1 MTIPWVVGRDKR
13 ECEEFGEVASIFL
26 GKSLVGDQEPIYLD
40 VDKAHVILI
49 CGKRGTGKSWTLGNI
64 VEGIAES
71 PPEVRKEIAT
81 IIVDTMGIF
90 WSLKFPARRTEQL
103 KLLEKW
109 GMKPREFDVK
119 VFVPR
124 GLKEQYKFEVET
136 FAFHP
141 SDITP
146 EDWCLT
152 FEMDENQPMGIAITK
167 AVSKLNER
175 TSKWDISDIITEINS
190 DPYNAES
197 TMRAL
202 ENKLR
207 AAENWGIFSLE
218 GFRAED
224 FLKPGQISV
233 IDISELKHGTKQWS
247 IRALVVG
254 LLIKKILDIRLEK
267 RKEEEFKEISGTLRE
282 ESNIASKVWILIDEA
297 HEFLPSAY
305 STAASYPLEVAIKEG
320 RYPGIT
326 IVLATQNPGKMSSEA
341 ITQSD
346 ILLAHRVTARPD
358 IDGLNQIHHTYLK
371 SDIKD
376 SLNELPRDLRGG
388 ALLFDDK
395 RELISQ
401 ILIRPRM
408 SWHAGAESSIIKKIV
423 MSGVSVMELLR
434 KMRKEEWNLN
444 RS

>member
-1 MTIPWVVGRDKR
+1 MKMKIPWVVGRDRK
-13 ECEEFGEVASIFL
+13 ECEEVGELASIFL
-26 GKSLVGDQEPIYLD
+26 GRSLTEGQDRIYLD
-40 VDKAHVILI
+40 VDKAHVMLV

-71 PPEVRKEIAT
+71 PPEVREEIAT
-81 IIVDTMGIF
+81 IVVDTMGIF
-90 WSLKFPARRTEQL
+90 WSLKFPARRTEQQ

-109 GMKPREFDVK
+109 GMEPKEFDVK

-152 FEMDENQPMGIAITK
+152 FEIDENQPMGIAITK
-167 AVSKLNER
+167 AVGKLNER
-175 TSKWDISDIITEINS
+175 TSKWDISDIIAEINS
-190 DPYNAES
+190 DPYNAEN

-207 AAENWGIFSLE
+207 AAENWGIFSVE

-267 RKEEEFKEISGTLRE
+267 RKEEEFEEISGSKSE
-282 ESNIASKVWILIDEA
+282 ESNVASKVWILIDEA
-297 HEFLPSAY
+297 HEFLPSTY
-305 STAASYPLEVAIKEG
+305 STAASYPLEIAIKEG

-326 IVLATQNPGKMSSEA
+326 IVLATQNPGKLSSEA

-346 ILLAHRVTARPD
+346 VLISHRVTARPD

-395 RELISQ
+395 REMISQ
-401 ILIRPRM
+401 VVTRPRM

-434 KMRKEEWNLN
+434 KMRKEE
-444 RS
+444 

>member
-1 MTIPWVVGRDKR
+1 MTIPWVVGRDRR
-13 ECEEFGEVASIFL
+13 ECEEVGELASLFF
-26 GKSLVGDQEPIYLD
+26 GKSLTGGQDSIYLD
-40 VDKAHVILI
+40 VDKAHVILVS
-49 CGKRGTGKSWTLGNI
+49 GKRGTGKSWTLGNI

-81 IIVDTMGIF
+81 IVVDTMGIF
-90 WSLKFPARRTEQL
+90 WSLKFPARRIGQQ

-109 GMKPREFDVK
+109 GMEPKAFDVK
-119 VFVPR
+119 VFVPK

-152 FEMDENQPMGIAITK
+152 FGIDENQPMGIAITK
-167 AVSKLNER
+167 AVSNVSKR
-175 TSKWDISDIITEINS
+175 TSRWDISDIIAEINS
-190 DPYNAES
+190 DPYNAEN
-197 TMRAL
+197 TRRAL

-207 AAENWGIFSLE
+207 ATENWGIFSIE
-218 GFRAED
+218 GFKVED
-224 FLKPGQISV
+224 FLKRGQISV

-254 LLIKKILDIRLEK
+254 LLAKKILDIRLQK
-267 RKEEEFKEISGTLRE
+267 RKEEEFKEISGSISE
-282 ESNIASKVWILIDEA
+282 ESKNASKVWILIDEA

-305 STAASYPLEVAIKEG
+305 STAASYPLETTIKEG

-326 IVLATQNPGKMSSEA
+326 VVLATQNPGKLSSEA

-346 ILLAHRVTARPD
+346 VLISHRVTAKSD

-376 SLNELPRDLRGG
+376 SINELPRDLKGG

-395 RELISQ
+395 RESISQ
-401 ILIRPRM
+401 IVTRPRM

-434 KMRKEEWNLN
+434 KMRTKE
-444 RS
+444 

>member
-1 MTIPWVVGRDKR
+1 MSAPWVAGRDRKK
-13 ECEEFGEVASIFL
+13 CEEVGEAASILLGKTFGE
-26 GKSLVGDQEPIYLD
+26 QENIYLD
-40 VDKAHVILI
+40 LDEAHVILV

-81 IIVDTMGIF
+81 IIIDTMGIF
-90 WSLKFPARRTEQL
+90 WSLKFPARRFEQL
-103 KLLEKW
+103 QLLERW
-109 GMKPREFDVK
+109 GMRSKSFDVK
-119 VFVPR
+119 VFVPK
-124 GLKEQYKFEVET
+124 GLKEQYKFDVET

-152 FEMDENQPMGIAITK
+152 FGIDENQPMGIAITK
-167 AVSKLNER
+167 AINKLAER
-175 TSKWDISDIITEINS
+175 ALKWDISDIITEINS

-197 TMRAL
+197 TARAL

-207 AAENWGIFSLE
+207 AAENWGIFSPE
-218 GFRAED
+218 GFKAES
-224 FLKPGQISV
+224 FLKPEQISV

-267 RKEEEFKEISGTLRE
+267 RKEEEFKEISGSGSE
-282 ESNIASKVWILIDEA
+282 ESSLASKVWILIDEA
-297 HEFLPSAY
+297 HEFLPSTH
-305 STAASYPLEVAIKEG
+305 STAASYPLQLAIKEG

-326 IVLATQNPGKMSSEA
+326 IVLATQNPGKLSSEA

-346 ILLAHRVTARPD
+346 IVISHRVTAKTD
-358 IDGLNQIHHTYLK
+358 IDGLNLIHHTYLK

-376 SLNELPRDLRGG
+376 SLNELPRDLKGG

-395 RELISQ
+395 RETISQ
-401 ILIRPRM
+401 IVVRPRM

-423 MSGVSVMELLR
+423 TSGISVVELLR
-434 KMRKEEWNLN
+434 KMRKEQ
-444 RS
+444 

>member
-1 MTIPWVVGRDKR
+1 MKIPWVVGRDRK
-13 ECEEFGEVASIFL
+13 ECEEVGELASIFL
-26 GKSLVGDQEPIYLD
+26 GRSLTEGQDRIYLD
-40 VDKAHVILI
+40 VDKAHVMLV

-71 PPEVRKEIAT
+71 PPEVREEIAT
-81 IIVDTMGIF
+81 IVVDTMGIF
-90 WSLKFPARRTEQL
+90 WSLKFPARRTEQQ

-109 GMKPREFDVK
+109 GMEPKEFDVK

-152 FEMDENQPMGIAITK
+152 FEIDENQPMGIAITK
-167 AVSKLNER
+167 AVGKLNER
-175 TSKWDISDIITEINS
+175 TSKWDISDIIAEINS
-190 DPYNAES
+190 DPYNAEN

-207 AAENWGIFSLE
+207 AAENWGIFSVE

-267 RKEEEFKEISGTLRE
+267 RKEEEFEEISGSKSE
-282 ESNIASKVWILIDEA
+282 ESNVASKVWILIDEA
-297 HEFLPSAY
+297 HEFLPSTY
-305 STAASYPLEVAIKEG
+305 STAASYPLEIAIKEG

-326 IVLATQNPGKMSSEA
+326 IVLATQNPGKLSSEA

-346 ILLAHRVTARPD
+346 VLISHRVTARPD

-395 RELISQ
+395 REMISQ
-401 ILIRPRM
+401 VVTRPRM

-434 KMRKEEWNLN
+434 KMRKEE
-444 RS
+444 

>member
-1 MTIPWVVGRDKR
+1 MVKMTTPWVVGRDRK
-13 ECEEFGEVASIFL
+13 ECEEFGEAASVFL
-26 GKSLVGDQEPIYLD
+26 GKSFLGEQEAVYLD

-49 CGKRGTGKSWTLGNI
+49 SGKRGTGKSWTLGNI

-71 PPEVRKEIAT
+71 PPEVRKELAT
-81 IIVDTMGIF
+81 IIIDTMGIF

-103 KLLEKW
+103 KLLERW
-109 GMKPREFDVK
+109 GMKPKSFNVK
-119 VFVPR
+119 VFVPK

-141 SDITP
+141 ADITP

-152 FEMDENQPMGIAITK
+152 FEIDENQPMGIAVTK
-167 AVSKLNER
+167 AVNKLSQR
-175 TSKWDISDIITEINS
+175 TSRWDISDIITEVNS
-190 DPYNAES
+190 DPYNAEN

-207 AAENWGIFSLE
+207 AAENWGIFSAE
-218 GFRAED
+218 GFRAQD

-233 IDISELKHGTKQWS
+233 VDISELKHGTKQWS

-254 LLIKKILDIRLEK
+254 LLVKKILDIRLGK
-267 RKEEEFKEISGTLRE
+267 RKEEEFREIS
-282 ESNIASKVWILIDEA
+282 ESASAESDVASKVWFLIDEA

-305 STAASYPLEVAIKEG
+305 STAASYPLETTIKEG

-326 IVLATQNPGKMSSEA
+326 VVLATQNPGKLSSEA

-346 ILLAHRVTARPD
+346 ILITHRVTARPD
-358 IDGLNQIHHTYLK
+358 IDGLNQVHHTYLK

-395 RELISQ
+395 RESISQ
-401 ILIRPRM
+401 VVTRPRM

-423 MSGVSVMELLR
+423 MSGVSVVELLR
-434 KMRKEEWNLN
+434 KMRKEE
-444 RS
+444 

>member
-1 MTIPWVVGRDKR
+1 MKMTIPWVVGRDRR
-13 ECEEFGEVASIFL
+13 ECEEVGELASIFL
-26 GKSLVGDQEPIYLD
+26 GKLLTEGQDSIYLD

-71 PPEVRKEIAT
+71 PPEVREEIAT
-81 IIVDTMGIF
+81 IVIDTMGIF
-90 WSLKFPARRTEQL
+90 WSLKFPARRTEQQ

-109 GMKPREFDVK
+109 GMEPKAFDVK
-119 VFVPR
+119 VFVPK
-124 GLKEQYKFEVET
+124 GLKEQHKFEVET

-152 FEMDENQPMGIAITK
+152 FEIDENQPMGIAITK
-167 AVSKLNER
+167 AVSKLTER
-175 TSKWDISDIITEINS
+175 TSKWDIFDIITEVNS
-190 DPYNAES
+190 DPYNAEN
-197 TMRAL
+197 TMRAI

-207 AAENWGIFSLE
+207 AAENWGIFSVE
-218 GFRAED
+218 GFKAED

-247 IRALVVG
+247 IRALVAG
-254 LLIKKILDIRLEK
+254 LLTKKILDIRLER
-267 RKEEEFKEISGTLRE
+267 RKAEEFKEISGSTSE

-297 HEFLPSAY
+297 HEFLPSAH

-320 RYPGIT
+320 RYPGIS
-326 IVLATQNPGKMSSEA
+326 IVLATQNPGKLSSEA

-346 ILLAHRVTARPD
+346 ILVSHRVTAKPD

-371 SDIKD
+371 SDVKD
-376 SLNELPRDLRGG
+376 SLNELPRDLKGA

-395 RELISQ
+395 RESISQ
-401 ILIRPRM
+401 IAIRPRM
-408 SWHAGAESSIIKKIV
+408 SWHAGAESSILKKIA
-423 MSGVSVMELLR
+423 MSGTSVMDVLR
-434 KMRKEEWNLN
+434 KMRKEE
-444 RS
+444 

>member
-1 MTIPWVVGRDKR
+1 MTIPWVVGRDRR
-13 ECEEFGEVASIFL
+13 ECEEVGELASIFL
-26 GKSLVGDQEPIYLD
+26 GKLLTEGQDSIYLD

-71 PPEVRKEIAT
+71 PPEVREEIAT
-81 IIVDTMGIF
+81 IVIDTMGIF
-90 WSLKFPARRTEQL
+90 WSLKFPARRTEQQ

-109 GMKPREFDVK
+109 GMEPKAFDVK
-119 VFVPR
+119 VFVPK
-124 GLKEQYKFEVET
+124 GLKEQHKFEVET

-152 FEMDENQPMGIAITK
+152 FEIDENQPMGIAITK
-167 AVSKLNER
+167 AVSKLTER
-175 TSKWDISDIITEINS
+175 TSKWDIFDIITEVNS
-190 DPYNAES
+190 DPYNAEN
-197 TMRAL
+197 TMRAI

-207 AAENWGIFSLE
+207 AAENWGIFSVE
-218 GFRAED
+218 GFKAED

-247 IRALVVG
+247 IRALVAG
-254 LLIKKILDIRLEK
+254 LLTKKILDIRLER
-267 RKEEEFKEISGTLRE
+267 RKAEEFKEISGSTSE

-297 HEFLPSAY
+297 HEFLPSAH

-320 RYPGIT
+320 RYPGIS
-326 IVLATQNPGKMSSEA
+326 IVLATQNPGKLSSEA

-346 ILLAHRVTARPD
+346 ILVSHRVTAKPD

-371 SDIKD
+371 SDVKD
-376 SLNELPRDLRGG
+376 SLNELPRDLKGA

-395 RELISQ
+395 RESISQ
-401 ILIRPRM
+401 IAIRPRM
-408 SWHAGAESSIIKKIV
+408 SWHAGAESSILKKIA
-423 MSGVSVMELLR
+423 MSGTSVMDVLR
-434 KMRKEEWNLN
+434 KMRKEE
-444 RS
+444 

>member
-1 MTIPWVVGRDKR
+1 MTDPWVVGRDRK
-13 ECEEFGEVASIFL
+13 ECEEVGEAASIFFGKAFL
-26 GKSLVGDQEPIYLD
+26 GGQNPIYLD

-49 CGKRGTGKSWTLGNI
+49 SGKRGTGKSWTLGNI
-64 VEGIAES
+64 AEGIAES
-71 PPEVRKEIAT
+71 PPEVRREIAT

-90 WSLKFPARRTEQL
+90 WSLKFPARRTEQIQ
-103 KLLEKW
+103 LLEKW
-109 GMKPREFDVK
+109 GMKPKSFDVK
-119 VFVPR
+119 VFVPQ
-124 GLKEQYKFEVET
+124 GLKDQYKFDVEP

-167 AVSKLNER
+167 AVSKLVER
-175 TSKWDISDIITEINS
+175 TSRWDISDIITEINS
-190 DPYNAES
+190 DKYNAES

-207 AAENWGIFSLE
+207 AAENWGIFSAE
-218 GFRAED
+218 GFRTQE

-247 IRALVVG
+247 IRALIVG
-254 LLIKKILDIRLEK
+254 LLAKKILDIRLEK
-267 RKEEEFKEISGTLRE
+267 RKEEEFKEINEGEGE
-282 ESNIASKVWILIDEA
+282 ELNTASKVWILIDEA

-305 STAASYPLEVAIKEG
+305 STAASYPLETTIKEG

-326 IVLATQNPGKMSSEA
+326 IVLATQNPGKLSSEA

-346 ILLAHRVTARPD
+346 ILISHRVTAKPD

-376 SLNELPRDLRGG
+376 SLNELPRDLKGG

-401 ILIRPRM
+401 VVTRPRM

-423 MSGVSVMELLR
+423 MSGVSVVDLLR
-434 KMRKEEWNLN
+434 KMRKEE
-444 RS
+444 